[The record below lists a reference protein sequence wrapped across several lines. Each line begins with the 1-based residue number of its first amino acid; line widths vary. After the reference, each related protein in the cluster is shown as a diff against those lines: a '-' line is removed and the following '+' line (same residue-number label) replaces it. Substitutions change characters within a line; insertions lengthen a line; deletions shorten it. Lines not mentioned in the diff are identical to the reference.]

1 MHGVIWVTVQLHQLR
16 YVVALA
22 EEGQFVKAAAR
33 LRVAQPSISAAVRAL
48 EVELGATLFD
58 RSRHGALPTAAGEVF
73 VPWARQVLAD
83 CDAGAAAVAA
93 LAGLQRGRVT
103 LGATPSLTT
112 TVLPSVVAGFR
123 RAHPGV
129 DLVVEEAGSG
139 DLVGLLENSLVD
151 VALVVLPVA
160 GSWLETRYLG
170 EEELVLA
177 VPLDHDLAERS
188 QVRIED
194 LADVPLVMF
203 RSGYDLREATLA
215 ACRRAGFQPTFAIEG
230 LEMDGVLAM
239 AGAGVGAAVVPASV
253 VAADAALVSVPWRSA
268 RRPASSSSRAACTGC
283 PAVSC
288 SRAARSHQPPGRSGR
303 ACSTAAAAAAAR
315 AARSGGSRLD
325 TIASLVSECRNRNSA
340 TRCDS
345 GSIS

>member
-177 VPLDHDLAERS
+177 VPLGHDLAERS

-253 VAADAALVSVPWRSA
+253 VAADAALVGVPFAGRELLRHIGVA
-268 RRPASSSSRAACTGC
+268 RRQDRTIS
-283 PAVSC
+283 
-288 SRAARSHQPPGRSGR
+288 
-303 ACSTAAAAAAAR
+303 AAASALVTGIEAALGAGARPAAAGVPAGP
-315 AARSGGSRLD
+315 APTVG
-325 TIASLVSECRNRNSA
+325 TPQ
-340 TRCDS
+340 S
-345 GSIS
+345 GSAKTGGRLSKKARTASA

>member
-253 VAADAALVSVPWRSA
+253 VAADAALVGVPFAGRELLRHIGVA
-268 RRPASSSSRAACTGC
+268 RRQDRTIS
-283 PAVSC
+283 
-288 SRAARSHQPPGRSGR
+288 
-303 ACSTAAAAAAAR
+303 AAASALVTGIEAALGAGARPAAAGVPAGP
-315 AARSGGSRLD
+315 APTVG
-325 TIASLVSECRNRNSA
+325 TPQ
-340 TRCDS
+340 S
-345 GSIS
+345 GSAKTGGRLSKKARTASA

>member
-253 VAADAALVSVPWRSA
+253 VAADAALVGVPFADRELLRHIGVA
-268 RRPASSSSRAACTGC
+268 RRQDRTIS
-283 PAVSC
+283 
-288 SRAARSHQPPGRSGR
+288 
-303 ACSTAAAAAAAR
+303 AAASALVTGIEAALGAGARPAAAGVPAGP
-315 AARSGGSRLD
+315 APTVGS
-325 TIASLVSECRNRNSA
+325 TQ
-340 TRCDS
+340 S
-345 GSIS
+345 GSAKTGGRLSKKARTASA

>member
-177 VPLDHDLAERS
+177 VPLGHDLAERS

-253 VAADAALVSVPWRSA
+253 VAADAALVSVPFADRELLRHIGVA
-268 RRPASSSSRAACTGC
+268 RRQDRTIS
-283 PAVSC
+283 
-288 SRAARSHQPPGRSGR
+288 
-303 ACSTAAAAAAAR
+303 AAASALVTGIEAALGAGPRPAAAGVPAGP
-315 AARSGGSRLD
+315 APTVG
-325 TIASLVSECRNRNSA
+325 TPQ
-340 TRCDS
+340 S
-345 GSIS
+345 GSAKTGGRLSKKARTASA

>member
-139 DLVGLLENSLVD
+139 DLVDLLENSLVD

-253 VAADAALVSVPWRSA
+253 VAADAALVGVPFADRELLRHIGVA
-268 RRPASSSSRAACTGC
+268 RRQDRTIS
-283 PAVSC
+283 
-288 SRAARSHQPPGRSGR
+288 
-303 ACSTAAAAAAAR
+303 AAASALVTGIEAALGAGPRPAAAGVPAGP
-315 AARSGGSRLD
+315 APTVG
-325 TIASLVSECRNRNSA
+325 TPQ
-340 TRCDS
+340 S
-345 GSIS
+345 GSAKTGGRLSKKARTASA